1 MASFSTD
8 TYQDRLPPVQLE
20 PEQPVR
26 SPRREISRTAKTLQW
41 VLISFAALFFFCL
54 CAVVGMGVAWVRSYL
69 DAMPKI
75 PYLEN
80 YRPEIPSRFLDSQG
94 NLIHEI
100 LGAGGVNRQQVT
112 LEELPPNL
120 INAVV
125 ALEDK
130 RFYKHPGIDP
140 IRIPKAFYVNYI
152 SGRVRQGA
160 STLTTQLAKDLYV
173 NHILGDGSPR
183 TRTYDSKIK
192 EARLALQIERH
203 YSKSEI
209 LEIYLNQVFL
219 GDRNGNINGVAA
231 AAQYYFG
238 KPVSQLNLK
247 ECAMLAGILQRPNL
261 WSPFVN
267 PEGAQYRTTVALQAM
282 LSEGYITEEEYRQA
296 VEEPFQLRD
305 RSEKRKPFVNTY
317 PYFNAYVRRQFQR
330 GEILDPDGHPIVLGG
345 TGVDVETTLVSP
357 LQDAAVSALRHGI
370 EEHERRRRKQHGSRW
385 GEPVNSAPN
394 AQNPKQLVPG
404 HVYDAFVAAPYV
416 PGATQVLVTF
426 PRIEGGELPRAAIFD
441 ATESWYDDFGVLEPE
456 MCIAVSVEKEASGLI
471 YRVTRDNYVQGALV
485 ALQPSTGKILALVGG
500 YDFDDEQNAGKFIRA
515 TQARRQPGSAFKP
528 ILYACAITQGLTPAS
543 FIEDRPQTFYFGGNS
558 WTPEN
563 FDGKYHG
570 LVTMHEALAESMNAG
585 SVWLLQHLRRSQT
598 SAILTLHRF
607 CRQTLDLRLHKTDLT
622 IALGSE
628 EMTPLELARAYGVF
642 ATGGILAE
650 PYAVGKV
657 VEQKRSDA
665 QISRT
670 LYEQPWRGR
679 RTLDPQSARIVTSL
693 LDGVTRY
700 GTGAEVSKEIETPL
714 VGKTGTT
721 DNCTNAWFAGYG
733 RDFVC
738 VVFVGFE
745 SNRSLGYR
753 MTGSRVALPIWIE
766 FMKRAIEIRPDL
778 FGEFDMPEGVI
789 EKDICLDSGALS
801 TPYCARG
808 RKLLF
813 LENNAPSMACP
824 LHGRHQTAPSIFAG
838 ESKKTGPEIIPFE
851 ALSKSS
857 TDSKEITPTPVIEP
871 TFKPPFP
878 PREMSSRTPTPVPTP
893 EPQKRKP
900 WWRF

>member
-1 MASFSTD
+1 
-8 TYQDRLPPVQLE
+8 VELE
-20 PEQPVR
+20 PEGPLR
-26 SPRREISRTAKTLQW
+26 SPRREISKRAKILRR
-41 VLISFAALFFFCL
+41 VLISLSAFFFFCL
-54 CAVVGMGVAWVRSYL
+54 CAVIGMGVAWVRSYL
-69 DAMPKI
+69 DAMPEI

-80 YRPEIPSRFLDSQG
+80 YRPEIPSRFLDSEG
-94 NLIHEI
+94 ALIHEL

-130 RFYKHPGIDP
+130 RFFRHPGIDP
-140 IRIPKAFYVNYI
+140 IRIPKAFYINYV

-160 STLTTQLAKDLYV
+160 STLTTQLAKDLFV
-173 NHILGDGSPR
+173 NQVLGDGSPR

-219 GDRNGNINGVAA
+219 GDRKGNINGVAA

-238 KPVSQLNLK
+238 KPVSQLDLK
-247 ECAMLAGILQRPNL
+247 ECAMLAGILQTPTN
-261 WSPFVN
+261 WSPFTN
-267 PEGAQYRTTVALQAM
+267 PEGAERRTTIALQAM
-282 LSEGYITEEEYRQA
+282 RSEGYITEEEYRQA
-296 VEEPFQLRD
+296 VEEPFHLRD
-305 RSEKRKPFVNTY
+305 RSEVRKPFVNSY
-317 PYFNAYVRRQFQR
+317 PYFNAHVRRQFQR
-330 GEILDPDGHPIVLGG
+330 GEILDPDGNPIVLSG

-357 LQDAAVSALRHGI
+357 LQDAAIAALRHGI
-370 EEHERRRRKQHGSRW
+370 EEHEKRRRKQHGSRW
-385 GEPVNSAPN
+385 GEPVDSAPN
-394 AQNPKQLVPG
+394 AQNPKKLVPG

-416 PGATQVLVTF
+416 PGATQVVVTF
-426 PRIEGGELPRAAIFD
+426 PRIEGGELPRAAIFN
-441 ATESWYDDFGVLEPE
+441 ATESWYDDFGLLEPD
-456 MCIAVSVEKEASGLI
+456 MCIAVSVEKVASGLI
-471 YRVTRDNYVQGALV
+471 YRVTRDHYVQGALV

-515 TQARRQPGSAFKP
+515 TQALRQPGSAFKP
-528 ILYACAITQGLTPAS
+528 ILYACAITRDLNPAS
-543 FIEDRPQTFYFGGNS
+543 FIEDRPQTFHFGGNS

-570 LVTMHEALAESMNAG
+570 IVTMHEALAESMNAG
-585 SVWLLQHLRRSQT
+585 SVWLLQHLRQSQC

-607 CRQTLDLRLHKTDLT
+607 CRQTLDMRLHKTDLT
-622 IALGSE
+622 VALGSE
-628 EMTPLELARAYGVF
+628 EMTPLELARAYGIF

-650 PYAVGKV
+650 PYAVSKV
-657 VEQKRSDA
+657 VEQQRSEG
-665 QISRT
+665 QVSRT
-670 LYEQPWRGR
+670 LYEQRWRGR

-700 GTGAEVSKEIETPL
+700 GTGAEVAKQFETPL

-753 MTGSRVALPIWIE
+753 MTGSRVALPIWME
-766 FMKRAIEIRPDL
+766 FMKCAIEVRPDL
-778 FGEFDMPEGVI
+778 FGEFDMPQGLV

-801 TPYCARG
+801 TPYCKRV

-813 LENNAPSMACP
+813 LEKNAPSMLCP
-824 LHGRHQTAPSIFAG
+824 LHGRHQTATDILAG
-838 ESKKTGPEIIPFE
+838 ESEKTEPEIIPFGD
-851 ALSKSS
+851 LSKSS
-857 TDSKEITPTPVIEP
+857 TGGQEITPTPVPEP
-871 TFKPPFP
+871 TFKSPFP
-878 PREMSSRTPTPVPTP
+878 PRVFPSLSPTP
-893 EPQKRKP
+893 EPTPEAKKRKP